1 MNVIV
6 KKANAKINLFLSVGG
21 IREDGKHFVE
31 TVLQKIDLSDTVTV
45 KVRKDR
51 PINVLSDSPDT
62 PSGVDNLAY
71 KAAKLYLD
79 EAGLSY
85 GADIFIEKRIPVK
98 AGLGGGSSDAAAV
111 LLALEEYFSVLGFD
125 RIERIGRKLGSDVPF
140 FLYGFP
146 TMLGTEDGSVLSE
159 FPTLQTNIYC
169 VLISAFEKES
179 TGAMYANLDN
189 IRESSSGL
197 KRCDT
202 LRNATE
208 TEDIKKFFENTLND
222 FEVCYRD
229 YEMVK
234 QKLMLKG
241 CEKVLLCGS
250 GPTVCGL
257 CTDREKAERIKSD
270 SDFPAAMAAFIR

>member
-125 RIERIGRKLGSDVPF
+125 RIEKIGRKLGSDVPF

-159 FPTLQTNIYC
+159 FPTLQTDIYC

-189 IRESSSGL
+189 IRKSSSAP

-208 TEDIKKFFENTLND
+208 TEDIKKFFG
-222 FEVCYRD
+222 D

-241 CEKVLLCGS
+241 CEKALLCGS